1 MKQYKYTINGA
12 DYDVTIDSLN
22 GNKAKVIVNGMSFD
36 VEMQGTLNESDLPD
50 APAADASAAPAAP
63 KAAAPAAAPKAAA
76 PAAAPKAAAPAG
88 APGKGTPVKAP
99 LPGVVTAINVNVG
112 QKVKKGET
120 VVVLEAMK
128 MENNIAA
135 ECDGTVT
142 SVCVAQGDSVME
154 GTVLVT
160 VG

>member
-76 PAAAPKAAAPAG
+76 PAG

-120 VVVLEAMK
+120 IVVLEAMK

>member
-63 KAAAPAAAPKAAA
+63 KAAAS
-76 PAAAPKAAAPAG
+76 AAAPKAAAPAG

-112 QKVKKGET
+112 QKVKRGET

>member
-36 VEMQGTLNESDLPD
+36 VEMQGTLNESDLPE
-50 APAADASAAPAAP
+50 APAADASAAP
-63 KAAAPAAAPKAAA
+63 AAPKAAA

>member
-50 APAADASAAPAAP
+50 VPAADASAAP
-63 KAAAPAAAPKAAA
+63 AAPKAAA

>member
-63 KAAAPAAAPKAAA
+63 KAAAPAAAPKAAT
-76 PAAAPKAAAPAG
+76 PAG

>member
-50 APAADASAAPAAP
+50 APAADASAAP
-63 KAAAPAAAPKAAA
+63 
-76 PAAAPKAAAPAG
+76 APAG

>member
-36 VEMQGTLNESDLPD
+36 VEMQGTLNESNLPD
-50 APAADASAAPAAP
+50 APAADASAAP
-63 KAAAPAAAPKAAA
+63 AAPKAAA

>member
-63 KAAAPAAAPKAAA
+63 KAAAS
-76 PAAAPKAAAPAG
+76 AAAPKAAAPAG

-120 VVVLEAMK
+120 VVVLEVMK

>member
-22 GNKAKVIVNGMSFD
+22 GNKAKVTVNGMTFD
-36 VEMQGTLNESDLPD
+36 VEMQGTLNENDLPD
-50 APAADASAAPAAP
+50 APAADATAAPAAP
-63 KAAAPAAAPKAAA
+63 KAAAP
-76 PAAAPKAAAPAG
+76 AAPKAAAPAG

>member
-50 APAADASAAPAAP
+50 ASAADASAAP
-63 KAAAPAAAPKAAA
+63 AAPKAAA

>member
-63 KAAAPAAAPKAAA
+63 KTAAS
-76 PAAAPKAAAPAG
+76 AAAPKAAAPAG

>member
-63 KAAAPAAAPKAAA
+63 KAAAPAAAPKAV
-76 PAAAPKAAAPAG
+76 APAG

>member
-76 PAAAPKAAAPAG
+76 PAG
-88 APGKGTPVKAP
+88 TPGKGTPVKAP

>member
-63 KAAAPAAAPKAAA
+63 KAAASAAAPKAAA
-76 PAAAPKAAAPAG
+76 PAA

>member
-63 KAAAPAAAPKAAA
+63 KAAAPAT
-76 PAAAPKAAAPAG
+76 APKAAAPAG

>member
-63 KAAAPAAAPKAAA
+63 KAAAPAAP
-76 PAAAPKAAAPAG
+76 PKAAAPAG

>member
-50 APAADASAAPAAP
+50 APVADASAAPAAP

-76 PAAAPKAAAPAG
+76 PAG
-88 APGKGTPVKAP
+88 TPGKGTPVKAP

>member
-63 KAAAPAAAPKAAA
+63 KAAASAAAPKAAT
-76 PAAAPKAAAPAG
+76 PAG

>member
-76 PAAAPKAAAPAG
+76 PVG

>member
-36 VEMQGTLNESDLPD
+36 VEMQGTLNERDLPD
-50 APAADASAAPAAP
+50 APAADASAAP
-63 KAAAPAAAPKAAA
+63 AAPKAAA

>member
-12 DYDVTIDSLN
+12 DYDVTIDLLN

-50 APAADASAAPAAP
+50 APAADASAAP
-63 KAAAPAAAPKAAA
+63 AAPKAAA

>member
-22 GNKAKVIVNGMSFD
+22 GNKAKVTVNGMTFD
-36 VEMQGTLNESDLPD
+36 VEMQGTLNENDLPD
-50 APAADASAAPAAP
+50 ALAADATAAPAAP
-63 KAAAPAAAPKAAA
+63 KAAAP
-76 PAAAPKAAAPAG
+76 AAPKAAAPAG

-99 LPGVVTAINVNVG
+99 LPGVVTAISASVG
-112 QKVKKGET
+112 QKVKKGDT

-160 VG
+160 IQ

>member
-76 PAAAPKAAAPAG
+76 PAAAP
-88 APGKGTPVKAP
+88 GKGTPVKAP

>member
-63 KAAAPAAAPKAAA
+63 KAAAPAAAS
-76 PAAAPKAAAPAG
+76 KAAAPAG

>member
-36 VEMQGTLNESDLPD
+36 VEMQGTLNESDLPE

-63 KAAAPAAAPKAAA
+63 KAAAS
-76 PAAAPKAAAPAG
+76 AAAPKAAAPAG

>member
-1 MKQYKYTINGA
+1 MKEYKYTINGA

-63 KAAAPAAAPKAAA
+63 KAAAS
-76 PAAAPKAAAPAG
+76 AAAPKAAAPAG

-135 ECDGTVT
+135 ECEGTVT